1 MKSKVKAMC
10 SYGGHGIKTNGNVDL
25 TLKSQYSELPNYIKL
40 IQMLNNDVTIT
51 ANTVDGKFGLGV
63 FRVKEIKVDHDGEGI
78 LKFNSLN
85 DFVETDNLNRLI
97 SAGATTTE
105 FGVTF
110 EADIELEDSTEDDEE
125 WPEDEDDENWDE
137 EE

>member
-10 SYGGHGIKTNGNVDL
+10 SYGGHGIKMNGNVDL
-25 TLKSQYSELPNYIKL
+25 TMKSKYSEMPNYIQL
-40 IQMLNNDVTIT
+40 IQMLNNDVTISVK
-51 ANTVDGKFGLGV
+51 TVDGAFGLGV

-97 SAGATTTE
+97 TAGATTTE

-110 EADIELEDSTEDDEE
+110 EADIELEDSTEEDEE
-125 WPEDEDDENWDE
+125 DWPEDEDSDWDE

>member
-1 MKSKVKAMC
+1 MKAKVKAMC
-10 SYGGHGIKTNGNVDL
+10 SYGGHGIKVNGNVDL
-25 TLKSQYSELPNYIKL
+25 TLRSKYSELPNYIKL

-51 ANTVDGKFGLGV
+51 VKTVDDKFGLGV

-85 DFVETDNLNRLI
+85 DFVETDNLNKLI

-110 EADIELEDSTEDDEE
+110 EADIELEDSTEEE
-125 WPEDEDDENWDE
+125 WPEDEDEEEDWDE

>member
-10 SYGGHGIKTNGNVDL
+10 SYGGHGIKMNGNVDL
-25 TLKSQYSELPNYIKL
+25 TLKSKYSELPNYIQL

-51 ANTVDGKFGLGV
+51 AKTVEGKFGLGV

-85 DFVETDNLNRLI
+85 DFVETDNLNKLI
-97 SAGATTTE
+97 TAGATTTE

-110 EADIELEDSTEDDEE
+110 EADIELENPEEEE
-125 WPEDEDDENWDE
+125 WPEEEDNDDWDE

>member
-1 MKSKVKAMC
+1 MKAKVKAMC
-10 SYGGHGIKTNGNVDL
+10 SYGGHGIKVNGNVDL
-25 TLKSQYSELPNYIKL
+25 TLRSKYSELPNYIKL

-51 ANTVDGKFGLGV
+51 VKTVDDKFGLGV

-85 DFVETDNLNRLI
+85 DFVETDNLNKLI

-110 EADIELEDSTEDDEE
+110 EADIELEDSTEEE
-125 WPEDEDDENWDE
+125 WPEDEDEEDWDE

>member
-10 SYGGHGIKTNGNVDL
+10 SYGGHGIRMNGNVDL
-25 TLKSQYSELPNYIKL
+25 TLKSKYSELPNYIQL

-51 ANTVDGKFGLGV
+51 AKTVDGEFGLGV

-97 SAGATTTE
+97 TAGATTTE

-110 EADIELEDSTEDDEE
+110 EADIELEDSTEDEEDEE
-125 WPEDEDDENWDE
+125 DWDE

>member
-1 MKSKVKAMC
+1 MKAKVRAMC
-10 SYGGHGIKTNGNVDL
+10 SYGGHGIKMNGNVDL
-25 TLKSQYSELPNYIKL
+25 TLKSKYSEMPNYIQL
-40 IQMLNNDVTIT
+40 IQMLNNDVSIT
-51 ANTVDGKFGLGV
+51 VKTTDEEFSLGV

-85 DFVETDNLNRLI
+85 DFVETDNLNKLI
-97 SAGATTTE
+97 TAKDTAPE

-110 EADIELEDSTEDDEE
+110 EAEIELEESAVEDEEDD
-125 WPEDEDDENWDE
+125 WDE

>member
-1 MKSKVKAMC
+1 MKAKVKAMC
-10 SYGGHGIKTNGNVDL
+10 SYGGHGIKMNGNVDL
-25 TLKSQYSELPNYIKL
+25 TLKSKYSELPNYIQL

-51 ANTVDGKFGLGV
+51 VKTIEENFGLGV

-85 DFVETDNLNRLI
+85 DFVETDNLNKLI
-97 SAGATTTE
+97 TAGSTAPE

-110 EADIELEDSTEDDEE
+110 EADIELENTTEE
-125 WPEDEDDENWDE
+125 EDEDDWDE